1 MRRGFT
7 LIEILVAVGLLVL
20 MVGMGS
26 VSFQQANKRQQVDQT
41 TERLRQ
47 AFRQAKS
54 NALAGKK
61 DCLACGA
68 AGGGC
73 GGAGETPFGGV
84 ESDSNS
90 QFFYGAGRMRSDSNC
105 FWRKVGKFTGWSDC
119 VTRCFGIV

>member
-68 AGGGC
+68 AALSTPPYAC
-73 GGAGETPFGGV
+73 GTGDAPLEGWRVAVTATTYVV
-84 ESDSNS
+84 E
-90 QFFYGAGRMRSDSNC
+90 
-105 FWRKVGKFTGWSDC
+105 
-119 VTRCFGIV
+119 